1 MVTRIV
7 LKKSAQICGMIGHV
21 IITPPMLYVKL
32 TLEFAIPMVR
42 LTLPEAGMIEI
53 VRQYIPMLCVK
64 F

>member
-1 MVTRIV
+1 
-7 LKKSAQICGMIGHV
+7 MIGHV

-64 F
+64 FYLK